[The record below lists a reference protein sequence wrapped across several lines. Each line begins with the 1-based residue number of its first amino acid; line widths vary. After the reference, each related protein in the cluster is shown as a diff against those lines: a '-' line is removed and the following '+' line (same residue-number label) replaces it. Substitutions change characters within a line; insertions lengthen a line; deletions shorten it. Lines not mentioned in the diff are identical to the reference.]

1 VKKLMSRIILAVLM
15 FASAAFAGEET
26 DRSFEAFKKES
37 APLQNVVEEVVNSAL
52 PGFSGVL
59 EHAKATYIEG
69 YGVVVSLEVTLEP
82 GYSPFS
88 APKSAS
94 ELKSL
99 TSKRR
104 KEIEENLERLLKD
117 RVAKLQC
124 LGDSDAL
131 TIAMH
136 LFNAHPVDIPNL
148 PTQIQ
153 LTLKKQDPDHVIRRE
168 F

>member
-1 VKKLMSRIILAVLM
+1 MLRILLAVLM
-15 FASAAFAGEET
+15 LTTPAFAEQET
-26 DRSFEAFKKES
+26 DKSVEAFKKES

-59 EHAKATYIEG
+59 EHAKATYIDG

-88 APKSAS
+88 TPKTPG

-99 TSKRR
+99 TAKRR

-136 LFNAHPVDIPNL
+136 LFNAHPVDLPNL

-153 LTLKKQDPDHVIRRE
+153 LTLKKQAPDHVIRRE